1 MTITSAHVRDGKV
14 TLLFICILYCL
25 QAVAVTAVGA
35 INRKVTS
42 ENNIQ
47 LSDYKDRGE
56 EGETKQFSADGVPLQ
71 YTLQDAEVPYISI
84 KVLRGQT
91 ELIGRISCA
100 AKQKNDLL
108 PWPKRKCFSSD
119 VFLFYFF

>member
-25 QAVAVTAVGA
+25 QAVAVSAVGA

-56 EGETKQFSADGVPLQ
+56 GGRQNNFLLMEYHYNIL
-71 YTLQDAEVPYISI
+71 YRTLKTLTFP
-84 KVLRGQT
+84 
-91 ELIGRISCA
+91 
-100 AKQKNDLL
+100 
-108 PWPKRKCFSSD
+108 
-119 VFLFYFF
+119 